1 MPNLTSPVT
10 GSPPGDDWARF
21 EPPGGI
27 LVWIIVFLEII
38 TFGAGL
44 GVFLYQRGAEPVL
57 FAQGRDLLNQPLA
70 FANTLILLT
79 GGWFMA
85 CGLEELRRGRSTLAI
100 RWMVGAIITGLA
112 FLLLKSIEYTE
123 KIQHGATFGDD
134 AFFTLYFAL
143 TGFHFIHVLVA
154 LVILAYLALQLKRGR
169 FGQDRFQDVE
179 AGGIFWHLCDL
190 IWLLLFPILYLL

>member
-1 MPNLTSPVT
+1 MTDSA
-10 GSPPGDDWARF
+10 SPPTPTLPAEDWSRF
-21 EPPGGI
+21 EPPGGV

-44 GVFLYQRGAEPVL
+44 GVFLYQRGEAPEV
-57 FAQGRDLLNQPLA
+57 FAQGRYLLNQPLA
-70 FANTLILLT
+70 FANTVILLT

-85 CGLEELRRGRSTLAI
+85 CGLEELRRGHPPLAI
-100 RWMVGAIITGLA
+100 RWMVGAIITGVA
-112 FLLLKSIEYTE
+112 FLLLKSVEYFE

-143 TGFHFIHVLVA
+143 TGFHFIHVFVA
-154 LVILAYLALQLKRGR
+154 VLILAYLALQLKRGR

>member
-1 MPNLTSPVT
+1 MTDSTSSSTPT
-10 GSPPGDDWARF
+10 LPSEDWSRF
-21 EPPGGI
+21 EPPGGV

-44 GVFLYQRGAEPVL
+44 GVFLYQRGEAPEV

-85 CGLEELRRGRSTLAI
+85 CGLEELRRGRSPLAI

-112 FLLLKSIEYTE
+112 FLLLKSVEYTE

-154 LVILAYLALQLKRGR
+154 VLILAYLALQLKRGR

-179 AGGIFWHLCDL
+179 AGGILWHLCDL

>member
-1 MPNLTSPVT
+1 MSISQST
-10 GSPPGDDWARF
+10 GPTEDEDWDRF
-21 EPPGGI
+21 EPPGGV

-44 GVFLYQRGAEPVL
+44 GVFLCQRGTEPAL
-57 FAQGRDLLNQPLA
+57 FAHGRELLNQPLA

-85 CGLEELRRGRSTLAI
+85 CGLEELRRGHQPLAT

-112 FLLLKSIEYTE
+112 FLLFKSVEYFE

-154 LVILAYLALQLKRGR
+154 VLILAYLAIQLKRGR

-190 IWLLLFPILYLL
+190 IWLLIFPILYLL